1 MELLEAIRQTLQ
13 MKFLQI
19 VKTYFIAEP
28 FGGCHTDFTDEP
40 FVGYQTYFADEPF
53 GGCQTDFNR

>member
-1 MELLEAIRQTLQ
+1 

-19 VKTYFIAEP
+19 VKTYFTAEP

-40 FVGYQTYFADEPF
+40 FVGYQT
-53 GGCQTDFNR
+53 